1 MAHIYQV
8 ALLLE
13 GRPCLVIGGGRVAAR
28 KVRSLLNAG
37 AKVRVVAREATEPI
51 RHLAEEGILDLQVRE
66 FVPEDLEGAFL
77 AIVATDDADLNEG
90 ASAECHRRGVLVNV
104 VDQPALCSF
113 YVPAVVERG
122 PISIAIST
130 GGASPALARRLRER
144 LEEAV
149 GEEYGALAALMGE
162 LRGEVLAAFTEQSER
177 AEAWRRLLDS
187 DVLDLLAQGETEE
200 AKESARRVMGIEGR

>member
-1 MAHIYQV
+1 
-8 ALLLE
+8 
-13 GRPCLVIGGGRVAAR
+13 VAAR

-51 RHLAEEGILDLQVRE
+51 RRLAEEGILDLQVRE